1 MRQYKIIAFSIVF
14 IIITKICFAQEIS
27 IRGGFNLSQF
37 WWEYEDVVGTPEGT
51 MQNPGFNIGPVLDLH
66 ISKVFSVE
74 TGILY
79 TSKGYRSSVELN
91 GALIEGKEN
100 LYYLDVP
107 VLFKIT
113 VPVKKVG
120 IFVMAGP
127 YIGEA
132 LYGKD
137 KNVSTFNSVRD
148 EWEGNIKWGNE
159 PYEYDRFDYGLKFGA
174 GLQYYKWQI
183 GACYEFGLKNIS
195 NMHRPPY
202 LVTKNNR
209 VLEFYLSYALI
220 NLKSNKK

>member
-1 MRQYKIIAFSIVF
+1 MSKRKIIVIISILF
-14 IIITKICFAQEIS
+14 FTLNHGFAQEIS

-37 WWEYEDVVGTPEGT
+37 WWEYDDIVGTPEGT
-51 MQNPGFNIGPVLDLH
+51 MQNPGFNIGPILDLP
-66 ISKVFSVE
+66 ISKIFSVE

-79 TSKGYRSSVELN
+79 TSKGYKSSVDFN
-91 GALIEGKEN
+91 GVLIEGREN

-120 IFVMAGP
+120 IFAMTGP

-132 LYGKD
+132 LYGKYKQEITENSYTD
-137 KNVSTFNSVRD
+137 K
-148 EWEGNIKWGNE
+148 WEGNILWGNE
-159 PYEYDRFDYGLKFGA
+159 PDEYDRFDYGLKFGA
-174 GLQYYKWQI
+174 GIRYAKWQM

-195 NMHRPPY
+195 NMNRLPY